1 MSAIARYL
9 MSKGIVVEGYDR
21 VASSLTDQLSKEG
34 IKICFTDEVNSLP
47 AWAMEASENVL
58 FVYTPAI
65 NHDHKQLGFIRN
77 FGGLVY
83 KRSEVLGLLTKESFT
98 IGIAGTHGK
107 TTTASMLAHILT
119 ESRYGCSAF
128 LGGIATNYSSNV
140 ILNSDSETMV
150 VEADEFD
157 RSFLSLFPDV
167 AVVTSMDADHLD
179 IYGKKE
185 KLDESFHLFIGQ
197 IKTPGKLIRKA
208 ELNIDKGITYS
219 IISKADYQ
227 AKDIQIVDGEYLF
240 TVKYPK
246 GVVENVTVGLPGG
259 HNIENAMAAFAVA
272 AELGVDTSR
281 IVDALASFKG
291 VKRRFEYH
299 IKSSGLIYIDDYAH
313 HPEELKACIRSVKEL
328 YPGKKITGIFQPH
341 LFSRTRDFA
350 DGFAE
355 SLSEL
360 NEVILLE
367 IYPAREMPIEGVTSK
382 MLLNKISGTNKFLL
396 DKKEVVDSLKDRELE
411 VLLTLGAGDIDQ
423 LVEPIKA
430 ELEVLNL

>member
-65 NHDHKQLGFIRN
+65 NHDHKQLSFIRN

-185 KLDESFHLFIGQ
+185 NLDESFHLFIGQ
-197 IKTPGKLIRKA
+197 IKTAGKLIRKA
-208 ELNIDKGITYS
+208 ELNIDQGITYS

-299 IKSSGLIYIDDYAH
+299 IKSSELIYIDDYAH

-350 DGFAE
+350 DDFAE

-396 DKKEVVDSLKDRELE
+396 DKKEVIESLKDRELE